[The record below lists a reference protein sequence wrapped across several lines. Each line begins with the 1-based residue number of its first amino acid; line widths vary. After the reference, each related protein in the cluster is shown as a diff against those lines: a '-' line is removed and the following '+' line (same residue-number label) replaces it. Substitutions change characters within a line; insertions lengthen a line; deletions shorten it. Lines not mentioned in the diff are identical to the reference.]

1 MNCLES
7 SPLIFRIFT
16 HSIHFVSL
24 PTYFL
29 ALFSLVSIKS
39 KVFVTYRYFLL
50 WHVLENLF
58 FEMHSD
64 FLVAPAVHPPFC
76 AIRATG
82 ILSQIGMSSL
92 VQFYWLSLAIQYT
105 AASVSEMFY
114 FRYKASILNYKTY
127 RFTYFIKLSV
137 YFIRCISVFDTFL
150 AILTSQDAYRFQEEH
165 KATFLKQDPS
175 AHFLTCD
182 NVYLFVPFADYIS
195 TTIIILWIVEC
206 IVLFLSIPGTAIFIN
221 LSISKSASESTW
233 KIQKNLLKS
242 LVIQASI
249 HSIMMGVPNGMFNYA
264 FFFGYENE
272 SLAYGAFVILTYH
285 GFVSTF
291 ALIIFTKPLREYLLI
306 AFKMKKTATQKVSM
320 TSLHKRTSVF

>member
-92 VQFYWLSLAIQYT
+92 VQFYWLSLAIQ
-105 AASVSEMFY
+105 F
-114 FRYKASILNYKTY
+114 
-127 RFTYFIKLSV
+127 
-137 YFIRCISVFDTFL
+137 FDTFL